1 MALRTIVTYPH
12 KALTTPA
19 LPVVAFDTALHA
31 LLDDMVE
38 TMYASNGVGLAANQ
52 IDVLQRVYVI
62 DAGGEDDRQLIEFIN
77 PEIIEKS
84 GTITWDEGC
93 LSFPELYE
101 KVKRARHVTVRFQ
114 NRSGAF
120 KELDATDLLGVAI
133 QHELDHID
141 GICFIDRMGPIKR
154 KTALKEYQRM
164 MQVRRQEARDHAREL
179 AAGQEQA

>member
-1 MALRTIVTYPH
+1 MALRPIVTYPH

-19 LPVVAFDTALHA
+19 QPVVTFDAALHT
-31 LLDDMVE
+31 LLDDMAE

-62 DAGGEDDRQLIEFIN
+62 DTGGQDDPQLIEFIN

-114 NRSGAF
+114 DRNGAVQQ
-120 KELDATDLLGVAI
+120 LDASDLLAVAI

-154 KTALKEYQRM
+154 KTALKEFQRI
-164 MQVRRQEARDHAREL
+164 MQARRQEAREHAREQ